1 MRQYGKSHTKA
12 YEVFMK
18 IQDFQIYLEVE
29 RNVSAHTRVAYIAD
43 IQEFA
48 RFLHNNNFIKNQD
61 EIINVEPENIREYL
75 SYLYRQKVKKV
86 TVNRKV
92 SSLRA
97 FYKYV
102 LRTGK
107 IKNNP
112 AEMIQTLKAEKYMPT
127 FLSVDEMFEL
137 LKVQGENSVLGLR
150 NRAMLEIFYS
160 SGLRLS
166 ELAGLDLIDLDFN
179 QKLVKVRGKGRKE
192 RIVPVGQPALK
203 AIEEYLEKTGEAR
216 KKCDDNLF
224 KNPLFLNARGKRI
237 TARSIA
243 RIVDATAVKSGIGRK
258 ISPHALRHSFAT
270 HLLNA
275 GADLRSIQELL
286 GHESLSTTQKYT
298 AVNINRMM
306 EVYDKAHPRAKRESL
321 RGKK

>member
-1 MRQYGKSHTKA
+1 MGNI
-12 YEVFMK
+12 

-48 RFLHNNNFIKNQD
+48 RFLHNNNFIKSHD

-97 FYKYV
+97 FYKYE

-107 IKNNP
+107 IKINP
-112 AEMIQTLKAEKYMPT
+112 AEMIQTLKTEKYMPA

-137 LKVQGENSVLGLR
+137 LKAQNENSVLDLR
-150 NRAMLEIFYS
+150 NRAMLEMFYS

-166 ELAGLDLIDLDFN
+166 ELAGLDLNDLDFN

-192 RIVPVGQPALK
+192 RIVPVGGPALK
-203 AIEEYLEKTGEAR
+203 AVQEYLRKIGEIR
-216 KKCDDNLF
+216 KDTSGDIF
-224 KNPLFLNARGKRI
+224 KKPLFLNARGERI
-237 TARSIA
+237 TTRSIA
-243 RIVDATAVKSGIGRK
+243 RIVNEMTSKSGIGRK
-258 ISPHALRHSFAT
+258 ISPHALRHTFAT

-306 EVYDKAHPRAKRESL
+306 EIYDKAHPRS
-321 RGKK
+321 KKG

>member
-1 MRQYGKSHTKA
+1 MGNIIK
-12 YEVFMK
+12 
-18 IQDFQIYLEVE
+18 DFQIYLEVE
-29 RNVSAHTRVAYIAD
+29 RNVSAHTMTAYISD
-43 IQEFA
+43 VQEFA
-48 RFLHNNNFIKNQD
+48 RFLSDNNFLKKED
-61 EIINVEPENIREYL
+61 EISNAKPETIREYL

-102 LRTGK
+102 LRTGR
-107 IKNNP
+107 ISNNP
-112 AEMIQTLKAEKYMPT
+112 AEMIQTLKTEKYMPA

-137 LKVQGENSVLGLR
+137 LKKQNDNSVFGLR
-150 NRAMLEIFYS
+150 NRAILEVFYS

-192 RIVPVGQPALK
+192 RIVPIGGPALK
-203 AIEEYLEKTGEAR
+203 AVGEYLEKVCQIR
-216 KKCDDNLF
+216 KEKDTAVF
-224 KNPLFLNARGKRI
+224 KKPLFLNAQGKRI

-243 RIVDATAVKSGIGRK
+243 RIVNELAGKSGIGRK
-258 ISPHALRHSFAT
+258 ISPHAFRHSFAT

-298 AVNINRMM
+298 AVDINRMM
-306 EVYDKAHPRAKRESL
+306 EVYDKAHPRTKE
-321 RGKK
+321 

>member
-1 MRQYGKSHTKA
+1 MGNI
-12 YEVFMK
+12 

-43 IQEFA
+43 IQEFG
-48 RFLHNNNFIKNQD
+48 RFLHNNNFIKSQD

-112 AEMIQTLKAEKYMPT
+112 AEMIQTLKTEKYMPT

-137 LKVQGENSVLGLR
+137 LKAQDESSVLSLR
-150 NRAMLEIFYS
+150 NRAMLEMFYS

-192 RIVPVGQPALK
+192 RIVPVGGPALK
-203 AIEEYLEKTGEAR
+203 AVQEYLEKIGEIR
-216 KKCDDNLF
+216 KNTNGDILK
-224 KNPLFLNARGKRI
+224 KPLFLNARGERI
-237 TARSIA
+237 TTRSIA
-243 RIVDATAVKSGIGRK
+243 RIVNEMTSKSGIGRK

-306 EVYDKAHPRAKRESL
+306 EIYDKAHPRK
-321 RGKK
+321 

>member
-1 MRQYGKSHTKA
+1 MGNIIH
-12 YEVFMK
+12 
-18 IQDFQIYLEVE
+18 DFQIYLGVE
-29 RNVSAHTRVAYIAD
+29 RNVSGHTRIAYIAD
-43 IQEFA
+43 VQEFI
-48 RFLHNNNFIKNQD
+48 RFLTDNNFIKNQE
-61 EIINVEPENIREYL
+61 EIISVEPEMIRQYL
-75 SYLYRQKVKKV
+75 SCLYRQKVKKV

-102 LRTGK
+102 LRTGR
-107 IKNNP
+107 ISNNP
-112 AEMIQTLKAEKYMPT
+112 AEMIQTLKTEKYMPS

-137 LKVQGENSVLGLR
+137 LNTQNDHSVLSLR
-150 NRAMLEIFYS
+150 NRAMLEVFYS

-179 QKLVKVRGKGRKE
+179 QKLIKVRGKGRKE
-192 RIVPVGQPALK
+192 RIVPIGGPAIK
-203 AIEEYLEKTGEAR
+203 AVRDYLAKIEEIR
-216 KKCDDNLF
+216 KDTDEDIF
-224 KNPLFLNARGKRI
+224 KKPLFLNDRGKRI

-243 RIVDATAVKSGIGRK
+243 RIVNEVTVKSGIGRK

-306 EVYDKAHPRAKRESL
+306 EVYDKAHPRT
-321 RGKK
+321 KK

>member
-1 MRQYGKSHTKA
+1 MGSII
-12 YEVFMK
+12 E
-18 IQDFQIYLEVE
+18 DFQSYLEVE
-29 RNVSAHTRVAYIAD
+29 KNVSAHTCIAYLAD
-43 IQEFA
+43 IHEFSS
-48 RFLHNNNFIKNQD
+48 FLLDNNFIKNGD
-61 EIINVEPENIREYL
+61 EIVNAEPETIREYL
-75 SYLYRQKVKKV
+75 SCLYRRKVKKV
-86 TVNRKV
+86 TVNRKI

-107 IKNNP
+107 INHNP
-112 AEMIQTLKAEKYMPT
+112 AEMIQTLKTEKHMPA

-137 LKVQGENSVLGLR
+137 LKTRDDHSVLGLR

-166 ELAGLDLIDLDFN
+166 ELAGLNLIDLDFN
-179 QKLVKVRGKGRKE
+179 RKLVKVRGKGRKE
-192 RIVPVGQPALK
+192 RIVPVGVPALK
-203 AIEEYLEKTGEAR
+203 AVGDYLEKVVQI
-216 KKCDDNLF
+216 KKDADADVFN
-224 KNPLFLNARGKRI
+224 KPLFVNARGKRI

-243 RIVDATAVKSGIGRK
+243 RIVNEVTGKSGIGRK

-306 EVYDKAHPRAKRESL
+306 EVYDKAHPRT
-321 RGKK
+321 KK

>member
-1 MRQYGKSHTKA
+1 MGNI
-12 YEVFMK
+12 
-18 IQDFQIYLEVE
+18 IQNFQIYLEVE
-29 RNVSAHTRVAYIAD
+29 RNVSTHTRIAYIAD
-43 IQEFA
+43 IQEFS
-48 RFLHNNNFIKNQD
+48 RFLQNNSFIKNPD
-61 EIINVEPENIREYL
+61 EIIDAGPENIREYL
-75 SYLYRQKVKKV
+75 SCLYRQKVKKV

-112 AEMIQTLKAEKYMPT
+112 AEMIQTLKTEKYMPT

-137 LKVQGENSVLGLR
+137 LKAKDDNSVLGLR

-192 RIVPVGQPALK
+192 RIVPVGGPALK
-203 AIEEYLEKTGEAR
+203 AVQEYLEKIGEIR
-216 KKCDDNLF
+216 KGTNGGILK
-224 KNPLFLNARGKRI
+224 KPLFLNVRGERI
-237 TARSIA
+237 TTRSIA
-243 RIVDATAVKSGIGRK
+243 RIVNEVTGKSGIGRK

-306 EVYDKAHPRAKRESL
+306 EVYDKAHPRN
-321 RGKK
+321 KK

>member
-1 MRQYGKSHTKA
+1 MGNI
-12 YEVFMK
+12 

-29 RNVSAHTRVAYIAD
+29 RNVSAHTRIAYIAD
-43 IQEFA
+43 IQEFT
-48 RFLHNNNFIKNQD
+48 RFLHNNNFIKSQD

-112 AEMIQTLKAEKYMPT
+112 AEMIQTLKTEKYIPT
-127 FLSVDEMFEL
+127 FLSVDEIFEL
-137 LKVQGENSVLGLR
+137 LKTQGENSVLDLR

-192 RIVPVGQPALK
+192 RIVPVGGPALK
-203 AIEEYLEKTGEAR
+203 AVQEYLEKIGEIR
-216 KKCDDNLF
+216 KDTNGDILK
-224 KNPLFLNARGKRI
+224 KPLFLNARGERI
-237 TARSIA
+237 TTRSIA
-243 RIVDATAVKSGIGRK
+243 RIVNEITSKSGIGRK

-306 EVYDKAHPRAKRESL
+306 EIYDKAHPRK
-321 RGKK
+321 

>member
-1 MRQYGKSHTKA
+1 MGNI
-12 YEVFMK
+12 

-29 RNVSAHTRVAYIAD
+29 RNVSSHTKIAYIAD
-43 IQEFA
+43 IQEFV
-48 RFLHNNNFIKNQD
+48 RFLSDNNFIKNED
-61 EIINVEPENIREYL
+61 EIINAEPETIREYL
-75 SYLYRQKVKKV
+75 SCLYRRKVKKV

-102 LRTGK
+102 LRTGR
-107 IKNNP
+107 ISNNP
-112 AEMIQTLKAEKYMPT
+112 AEMIQTLKTEKYIPA
-127 FLSVDEMFEL
+127 FLSIDEMFEL
-137 LKVQGENSVLGLR
+137 LKTQKDNSVLSLR
-150 NRAMLEIFYS
+150 NRAMLEVFYS

-166 ELAGLDLIDLDFN
+166 ELAGLDLIDIDFN

-192 RIVPVGQPALK
+192 RIVPIGGPAIK
-203 AIEEYLEKTGEAR
+203 AVQDYLEKIGEIR
-216 KKCDDNLF
+216 KDADTDIF
-224 KNPLFLNARGKRI
+224 KKPLFLNARGKRI
-237 TARSIA
+237 TTRSIA
-243 RIVDATAVKSGIGRK
+243 RIVNEVTGKSGIGRK

-306 EVYDKAHPRAKRESL
+306 EVYDNAHPRT
-321 RGKK
+321 KK